1 MEATSARAAH
11 RHYTT
16 AHRVIAWVS
25 QKLFN
30 DVTYTVRHGLLT
42 GLRRRGGLGWIPAIL
57 SRGTTSEEHR
67 FFSSLDLR
75 GKTVYDVG
83 AFVGLFAMHCARSA
97 MHVVC
102 YEPMEDTRRRL
113 QTNLAL
119 NKFGNVQIRPFG
131 LGAEPATLEMAFD
144 PLMPGGASV
153 DAGLAGGIVAGVS
166 ASERRTIRITTLDQD
181 AADAALPPP
190 QLIKIDIE
198 GFELQ
203 ALRGGAQLLRAHR
216 PDLYLEMHGETRAEK
231 LEKVQGIVEFVTE
244 LGYTKILHVE
254 TGKSITVTNAHDA
267 AEGHLYCQF

>member
-1 MEATSARAAH
+1 MEGSSELVAH
-11 RHYTT
+11 RHYSPT
-16 AHRVIAWVS
+16 HRVIAWVS
-25 QKLFN
+25 QNLFS

-42 GLRRRGGLGWIPAIL
+42 GLRRRGGLGWVPALL
-57 SRGTTSEEHR
+57 SRGTNTEEHR
-67 FFSSLDLR
+67 FFASLDLR

-113 QTNLAL
+113 QTNLDL
-119 NKFGNVQIRPFG
+119 NNFANVQIRPFG

-153 DAGLAGGIVAGVS
+153 DAGIAGGIVAGVA

-190 QLIKIDIE
+190 QLIKIDTE

-203 ALRGGAQLLRAHR
+203 ALRGGTNLLRTHR
-216 PDLYLEMHGETRAEK
+216 PDLYLEMHGETKAEK
-231 LEKVQGIVEFVTE
+231 LDKVRGIVEFVTE
-244 LGYTKILHVE
+244 LGYSKILHIE
-254 TGKSITVTNAHDA
+254 TGKSITQANAHDA
-267 AEGHLYCQF
+267 AEGHLFCQY